1 MTIPLLKM
9 NDGRALPQLGFGVWQ
24 IPGGRTKEAVREALS
39 AGYRLIDTAAIYNNE
54 KGVGD
59 ALRESGL
66 QRDDVFVTTK
76 LWNDSQA
83 SRAALKAF
91 EDSRRR
97 LRLDALDLYLIHWPS
112 PRRGLYLEA
121 WRTLIGLREKGVA
134 RSIGVSNFN
143 AEQID
148 RIAGES
154 GVVPAVNQIELHPYL
169 QQKALRAYH
178 ERHGVVT
185 QAWSPLGQGQ
195 LLGDPAIGAIAA
207 KHART
212 PAQIVLRWHMQIGVA
227 AIPKTASAHRMAEN
241 FAVFDFALDED
252 DMAAVAAMD
261 RTDGRVG
268 PDPATAEF

>member
-143 AEQID
+143 SEQID

-185 QAWSPLGQGQ
+185 
-195 LLGDPAIGAIAA
+195 
-207 KHART
+207 
-212 PAQIVLRWHMQIGVA
+212 
-227 AIPKTASAHRMAEN
+227 
-241 FAVFDFALDED
+241 
-252 DMAAVAAMD
+252 
-261 RTDGRVG
+261 
-268 PDPATAEF
+268 